1 MSFDKLFDQRKRN
14 AQTSKQSDTQT
25 SEPEAAPSSEDS
37 EVKSN
42 VQTSEHLNA
51 QTSSKLD
58 TQTSKLQPTQ
68 KETPVTLEPNVQTSE
83 RSKTQT
89 SNAKSKNKEY
99 TRTTFYLPKK
109 THQRLKIASINQ
121 QEEMSEIV
129 TRLIEN
135 WLEDSDA

>member
-25 SEPEAAPSSEDS
+25 SESETAPSSEDS
-37 EVKSN
+37 EVKSQ
-42 VQTSEHLNA
+42 VQTSEHLNV

-58 TQTSKLQPTQ
+58 
-68 KETPVTLEPNVQTSE
+68 
-83 RSKTQT
+83 TQT

>member
-25 SEPEAAPSSEDS
+25 SEPETAPSSEDS
-37 EVKSN
+37 EVKSQ

-51 QTSSKLD
+51 QTSKL
-58 TQTSKLQPTQ
+58 PPAQ
-68 KETPVTLEPNVQTSE
+68 KEPPVTLEPNVQTSE

-135 WLEDSDA
+135 WLEDSDV